1 MKETFYFSHDFNAFS
16 DSKIQEMTMDH
27 GTGSYG
33 YYWYLIESLAQ
44 ETERWFL
51 PKKYVRIAYVLR
63 IDTDVIRSI
72 IEDYGLF
79 EFDEENFW
87 NKRLDKHFDQ
97 RAKKSALAKK
107 AVEKRWEKQRKVA
120 SKSQSEDH
128 TDVLRPQYD
137 SNTIKE
143 SKGKESKGKET
154 IIKRFK
160 VPEIKEIE
168 IYFVKK
174 NSDLNEASKFFNF
187 YESKGWMVGRS
198 KMKKW
203 ESAASGWIIRD
214 NTQSNQI
221 QTVKPVRQSVI
232 VLTP

>member
-1 MKETFYFSHDFNAFS
+1 M
-16 DSKIQEMTMDH
+16 
-27 GTGSYG
+27 
-33 YYWYLIESLAQ
+33 
-44 ETERWFL
+44 
-51 PKKYVRIAYVLR
+51 
-63 IDTDVIRSI
+63 
-72 IEDYGLF
+72 
-79 EFDEENFW
+79 
-87 NKRLDKHFDQ
+87 
-97 RAKKSALAKK
+97 
-107 AVEKRWEKQRKVA
+107 A

-168 IYFVKK
+168 IYFVEK
-174 NSDLNEASKFFNF
+174 NSDLNEANKFFNF